1 MTTLE
6 CAETQERAAEF
17 ALGVLHGP
25 ERAEVIG
32 HLEHCQVCAAQ
43 VADFARVVDGLTLIV
58 PEAEPPVGFEE
69 HVLRS
74 IRVNRRPVVNRRRTV
89 LALIALVSVIAAASI
104 GMVRLVDGLR
114 APVEPPRAANL
125 RANGAVVGKA
135 VVLNGS
141 DPWVMV
147 AISGL
152 EDGMYRSNVVDL
164 AGDNVLVGEFSVV
177 NGRGSWLVQA
187 ATRDV
192 TSVRILNS
200 DGVEIAR
207 ADLPIQ

>member
-25 ERAEVIG
+25 DRAEVIS
-32 HLEHCQVCAAQ
+32 HLERCQVCAAQ
-43 VADFARVVDGLTLIV
+43 VTDFARVVDGLTLIV

-69 HVLRS
+69 HVLRA
-74 IRVNRRPVVNRRRTV
+74 IRSNRRPVANRRRTL
-89 LALIALVSVIAAASI
+89 LAVIALVAVIAAASV
-104 GMVRLVDGLR
+104 GVVRLVDGLR
-114 APVEPPRAANL
+114 APLEPPRAANVL
-125 RANGAVVGKA
+125 ANGAVVGKA
-135 VVLNGS
+135 VVVNGA

-147 AISGL
+147 AVSGL
-152 EDGMYRSNVVDL
+152 DDGIYRANVVDL

-192 TSVRILNS
+192 TSVRIVNN
-200 DGVEIAR
+200 DGAEVAR
-207 ADLPIQ
+207 ANIPLQ